1 MMEGLENERSICSSS
16 PYPWLNHPKPE
27 ASTLLWKLKD
37 CFSTYETTSLHHR
50 DKENNYMDNRKA
62 VLELKDV
69 PPPPPHHTSSSQS
82 SQPFSSLAPL
92 PLPPPC
98 LPPPQLTQDSHQPAT
113 TAAAASRGG

>member
-50 DKENNYMDNRKA
+50 DKEVSVYPSTGQISVHVGA
-62 VLELKDV
+62 GI
-69 PPPPPHHTSSSQS
+69 
-82 SQPFSSLAPL
+82 
-92 PLPPPC
+92 
-98 LPPPQLTQDSHQPAT
+98 
-113 TAAAASRGG
+113 SRGGSPGDAAVNFKFSF